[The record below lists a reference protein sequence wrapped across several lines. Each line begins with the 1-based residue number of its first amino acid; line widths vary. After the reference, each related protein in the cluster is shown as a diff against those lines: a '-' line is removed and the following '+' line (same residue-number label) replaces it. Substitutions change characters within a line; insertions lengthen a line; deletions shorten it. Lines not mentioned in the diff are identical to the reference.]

1 MARNVQLPFLG
12 RVIYAF
18 QPQLEGELRL
28 NVGELVLVC
37 IVSLVLFSDVKF
49 PLKRRHYS
57 STCVNCRLFF

>member
-1 MARNVQLPFLG
+1 MAKNVQLPFLG

-37 IVSLVLFSDVKF
+37 IVSLVLFF
-49 PLKRRHYS
+49 QM
-57 STCVNCRLFF
+57 